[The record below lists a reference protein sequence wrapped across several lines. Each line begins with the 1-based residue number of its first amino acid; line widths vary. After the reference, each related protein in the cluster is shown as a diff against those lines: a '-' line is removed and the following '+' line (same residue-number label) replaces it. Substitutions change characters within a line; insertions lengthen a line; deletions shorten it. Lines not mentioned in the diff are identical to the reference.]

1 MPYRVRLSRAAVWE
15 LDRIKAYYT
24 QESAGRIAA
33 RKSAAILTSLKTLE
47 NSPAMY
53 QDDLDAPGFKAIPV
67 SGHWVRFKIR
77 GQAVTVARIFWPRQR
92 R

>member
-1 MPYRVRLSRAAVWE
+1 
-15 LDRIKAYYT
+15 
-24 QESAGRIAA
+24 
-33 RKSAAILTSLKTLE
+33 
-47 NSPAMY
+47 MY